1 MANKKH
7 SLGLKLL
14 RLYGRAHERND
25 FPGTK
30 WIFVLIDNWWCPTPW
45 CLCTGPC
52 SSHVAGILP
61 NLNIEGRCEER
72 FLDDALH
79 KKVRSISSSVKKM
92 DEEFKLL
99 HEKKLSPSPRVLKE
113 YRDQIETA
121 EQKVSSL
128 PRQREIVHC
137 VHSHMAVCIKI
148 FKYSTN

>member
-1 MANKKH
+1 M
-7 SLGLKLL
+7 
-14 RLYGRAHERND
+14 
-25 FPGTK
+25 
-30 WIFVLIDNWWCPTPW
+30 
-45 CLCTGPC
+45 
-52 SSHVAGILP
+52 AGILP

-99 HEKKLSPSPRVLKE
+99 HENKLSPSPRVLKE

-128 PRQREIVHC
+128 PRQRELIHC
-137 VHSHMAVCIKI
+137 VHKNI
-148 FKYSTN
+148 